1 MLFRTITGELTNI
14 KRNDYTTDKEYYLA
28 IKEMKTNKASVSK
41 KVNDNY
47 ISTEAIKI
55 ANLVKTQVYKTNYTS
70 V

>member
-28 IKEMKTNKASVSK
+28 IKAIKGSISNIDKNIYK
-41 KVNDNY
+41 
-47 ISTEAIKI
+47 STEAMKI
-55 ANLVKTQVYKTNYTS
+55 ANIVKTQVYKTNYTS